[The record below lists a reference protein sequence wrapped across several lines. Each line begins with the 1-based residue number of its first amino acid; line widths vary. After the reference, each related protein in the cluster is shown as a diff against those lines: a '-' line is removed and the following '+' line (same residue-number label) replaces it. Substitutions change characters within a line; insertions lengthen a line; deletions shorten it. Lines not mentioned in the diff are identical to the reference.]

1 MKTSNRNTNLNFS
14 DWVALICL
22 GAFLLLFNYNSKA
35 QGNVEWKINYTNTFS
50 QYDKGLAIVSDD
62 DCNSYIAGTTW
73 NGINLDYLIV
83 KLNHKGDTVW
93 SQAYNGTGD
102 GEDVP
107 VAIALDDNGNVFV
120 TGSSIGLVTGFDFAT
135 IKLNNT
141 TGNILNVARNE
152 YPLDN
157 KPSAMFVSSSGS
169 VDVTGYGIN
178 IWGSNTNED
187 ILTIRYEN
195 NLTELCYSFDN
206 AGSAN
211 RDSAK
216 ALALDVST
224 NTLFVVGSSKST
236 FGATM
241 QWQSNKLTLS
251 APTCVK
257 QSTFDGG
264 VNGTYSAN
272 ATLASNG
279 KLFIAGTWEGAM
291 AIRRYD
297 NTSSYFLNNFSF
309 DHVISGTGTA
319 IDGFTKMVIDPFGQN
334 IYVCGYQDGD
344 AGSGINNNIVVA
356 KYSISAVPGA
366 GPLWV
371 SPPFNG
377 TGNGDDMPVA
387 IFLDNSPVPNVYVAG
402 YTTKTGGN
410 KEIILLKYDAN
421 GSGIP
426 VDTILILNTTAF
438 DEFCTGATRDNY
450 GNIILTGYNDDPSG
464 HQLIAAKICNN
475 SFTPAITWTVLN
487 TLSATSGDSY
497 QWFLNGNL
505 LPGEINQTIDITN
518 SGNGNYLCEVTKYCC
533 TFNTSMVVA
542 TVGMN
547 DLTQLNKQ
555 LQIFPNPA
563 SDYIDIIWNLSE
575 PIERFKIID
584 MSGRVVV
591 DNVFVIMDGRLKVKL
606 DEINAGVYFI
616 KINSKHGSMS
626 SKIIKQ

>member
-22 GAFLLLFNYNSKA
+22 GTFLLLYNYKSKA
-35 QGNVEWKINYTNTFS
+35 QGNVEWKINYSNTFS

-73 NGINLDYLIV
+73 NGINLDYLVV

-187 ILTIRYEN
+187 ILTIRYDN

-236 FGATM
+236 FGASM

-319 IDGFTKMVIDPFGQN
+319 IDGFTKMVIDPSGQN

-344 AGSGINNNIVVA
+344 AGLGINNNIVVA

-377 TGNGDDMPVA
+377 TGNSDDMPIA

-402 YTTKTGGN
+402 YTTK
-410 KEIILLKYDAN
+410 
-421 GSGIP
+421 
-426 VDTILILNTTAF
+426 
-438 DEFCTGATRDNY
+438 
-450 GNIILTGYNDDPSG
+450 
-464 HQLIAAKICNN
+464 
-475 SFTPAITWTVLN
+475 
-487 TLSATSGDSY
+487 
-497 QWFLNGNL
+497 
-505 LPGEINQTIDITN
+505 PGQQ
-518 SGNGNYLCEVTKYCC
+518 GNY
-533 TFNTSMVVA
+533 S
-542 TVGMN
+542 
-547 DLTQLNKQ
+547 
-555 LQIFPNPA
+555 
-563 SDYIDIIWNLSE
+563 
-575 PIERFKIID
+575 FKI
-584 MSGRVVV
+584 
-591 DNVFVIMDGRLKVKL
+591 
-606 DEINAGVYFI
+606 
-616 KINSKHGSMS
+616 
-626 SKIIKQ
+626 